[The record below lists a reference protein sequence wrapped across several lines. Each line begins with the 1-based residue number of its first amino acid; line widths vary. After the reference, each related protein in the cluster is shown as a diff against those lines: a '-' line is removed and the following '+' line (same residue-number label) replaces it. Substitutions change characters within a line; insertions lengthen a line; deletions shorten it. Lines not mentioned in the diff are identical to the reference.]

1 VEGTTP
7 PPNKEEVMT
16 RKDYVILAKV
26 IHTARNINTEETGEA
41 VAVAYL
47 LAEELGQ
54 ENPRFNRELFLTACG
69 VK

>member
-1 VEGTTP
+1 MEGTTP
-7 PPNKEEVMT
+7 TPNKEDVMT

-26 IHTARNINTEETGEA
+26 IHTARNINTDKTGEA

-47 LAEELGQ
+47 LAEELER

>member
-1 VEGTTP
+1 
-7 PPNKEEVMT
+7 MT

-26 IHTARNINTEETGEA
+26 IHTARNINTEKMGEA

-47 LAEELGQ
+47 LAEELQQ

-69 VK
+69 VN